1 MVAEESSRRTKT
13 EDIFFMMRIEMLLKI
28 WDNPLA

>member
-13 EDIFFMMRIEMLLKI
+13 EDIFFMTCLYFKAKLK
-28 WDNPLA
+28 